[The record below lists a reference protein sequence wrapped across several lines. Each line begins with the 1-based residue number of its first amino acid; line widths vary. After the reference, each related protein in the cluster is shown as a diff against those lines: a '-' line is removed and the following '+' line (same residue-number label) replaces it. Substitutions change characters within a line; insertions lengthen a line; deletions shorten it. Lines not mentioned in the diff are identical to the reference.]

1 MGVLARVISTDDNV
15 ANLVGPGKEGQV
27 ATCIVEDQ
35 FETAVQL
42 MERIPANHKFA
53 LKDISKGDLII
64 KYGQPIG
71 TASRDIGKGQHV
83 HVHNVESNRGRGDQ
97 KVLAGP
103 PMRQT
108 EELA

>member
-1 MGVLARVISTDDNV
+1 MGVLARVISSDDNV
-15 ANLVGPGKEGQV
+15 ANLVGSGKEGQMV
-27 ATCIVEDQ
+27 TCVVEDQ
-35 FETAVQL
+35 LETTVRL
-42 MERIPANHKFA
+42 TESIPANHKFA
-53 LKDISKGDLII
+53 LRDISKGDLII

-97 KVLAGP
+97 KALAGHP
-103 PMRQT
+103 VRQT